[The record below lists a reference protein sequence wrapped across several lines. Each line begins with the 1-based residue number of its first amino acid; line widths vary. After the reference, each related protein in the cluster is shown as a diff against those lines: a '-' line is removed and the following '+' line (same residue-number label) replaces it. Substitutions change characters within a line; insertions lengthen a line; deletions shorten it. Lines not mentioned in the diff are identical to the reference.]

1 MRYNRLICLFLS
13 TIICMVM
20 IGCGEKKEE
29 SKTIIRPVR
38 YQQVYS
44 KGSGRIRTFS
54 GSARAGQHSRLS
66 FKVAGTVKR
75 VLVSVG
81 DRVDVGDLLAE
92 LDPKDYALKVQ
103 QAEAALD
110 QGKAQARNAE
120 VNYERVRGLYE
131 SENASRNDLDDART
145 AYESASAAVRS
156 TEKQYELAKLQRSY
170 TKLIAPSDCA
180 IAEVNIEV
188 NENVSPG
195 SQVLAMTSGTRPEVT
210 VAVPEILIS
219 DINEGDNV
227 SVIFD
232 AIPSREFTATVI
244 EVGIASTGL
253 VTTFPVTV
261 RIDKADSEIRPG
273 MAAEASFTFEA
284 TGGENRFIVPPFAVS
299 EDLDGRFVYLVE
311 PAGTERGV
319 IHRREVTVG
328 ELTRDGLE
336 ILNGLVD
343 GELLVTAGIS
353 KLSEGLEVRLL
364 SAREKRQ

>member
-1 MRYNRLICLFLS
+1 MKISRSLRLFLS
-13 TIICMVM
+13 TIICLVNA
-20 IGCGEKKEE
+20 GCGEKKGE
-29 SKTIIRPVR
+29 SETIIRPVR

-44 KGSGRIRTFS
+44 KGSGRVRTFS

-81 DRVDVGDLLAE
+81 DRVKAGDLLAE

-120 VNYERVRGLYE
+120 ANYERIRGLYE
-131 SENASRNDLDDART
+131 SENASRNDLDAART
-145 AYESASAAVRS
+145 AYESASAAARS
-156 TEKQYELAKLQRSY
+156 AEKQYELTKLQRSY
-170 TKLIAPSDCA
+170 TRLIAPSDCA
-180 IAEVNIEV
+180 IAEVNIEI

-195 SQVLAMTSGTRPEVT
+195 SQVLAMTSGTRPEVV

-219 DINEGDNV
+219 DINEEDKV
-227 SVIFD
+227 AVKFD
-232 AIPSREFTATVI
+232 AIPSREFAATVS

-261 RIDKADSEIRPG
+261 RIDRTDSDIRPG

-299 EDLDGRFVYLVE
+299 EDRDGRFVYLVE
-311 PAGTERGV
+311 PAGPERGV

-353 KLSEGLEVRLL
+353 KLGEGLEVKLA
-364 SAREKRQ
+364 SAGENVQ